1 MKRTALI
8 KLASTCHGVP
18 VVILSAVTLFSSGF
32 SEAIAEISSEND
44 AAVSADTH
52 LVRAEEF
59 RALQAALADLS
70 SQLAAQQE
78 LIASQQKEI
87 DGQRRLLQSVQAQ
100 VRISAEDQKVA
111 LPLDDVTQARQS
123 ITLDELV
130 TRQPE
135 STRYSDDFVGSIPIP
150 GTEAAIK
157 IGGFAKMSMVATFDP
172 LGSDDRFIAGS
183 IPVGAPGSGT
193 GVNEVAVSARQSRLG
208 IEIRDSTRYGPLRA
222 FIEGDF
228 AGNGDTYRLRHAF
241 GQFRQILA
249 GKTWSTM
256 VDNRATPEEIDFEGI
271 NGRIQVR
278 QPQIRYFPSFGRDLD
293 LLVGLE
299 DPAPDVTDGR
309 GVSQYP
315 DIVASVRRN
324 WADRWH
330 IKTSLLARQIK
341 AEWNLDPSISD
352 SKFGWGASIS
362 GRVGVEIWDEK
373 DNILFQFNYGDG
385 IGRYVNDLQEVGGQ
399 DAVFNPQTGELETLE
414 VFSGYVAYQHW
425 WQEKL
430 RSTMTYGW
438 VDVDNLN
445 FQDDSDYANTDR
457 AVINLLWSPV
467 TRIDVGGELLWG
479 RRENK
484 DGASAIA
491 RQIQFGAKYRF

>member
-1 MKRTALI
+1 MRG
-8 KLASTCHGVP
+8 LARQRFLLP
-18 VVILSAVTLFSSGF
+18 VFILSGMNLVLPVLGEAV
-32 SEAIAEISSEND
+32 AEISSDKNVAVD
-44 AAVSADTH
+44 ADAR
-52 LVRAEEF
+52 LVRVEEF
-59 RALQAALADLS
+59 RALEAALADLS
-70 SQLAAQQE
+70 LQLAAQQE
-78 LIASQQKEI
+78 LIASQQKDI
-87 DGQRRLLQSVQAQ
+87 DQQRRLLQSVQGQ
-100 VRISAEDQKVA
+100 VGFSAESQKA
-111 LPLDDVTQARQS
+111 ARPLDDVTQAQQS
-123 ITLDELV
+123 ITLVELV

-135 STRYSDDFVGSIPIP
+135 STSYGDDFFGSIPIP
-150 GTEAAIK
+150 GTEAAVK

-172 LGSDDRFIAGS
+172 LETDDRFITGL
-183 IPVGAPGSGT
+183 IPVGAPGSGV

-208 IEIRDSTRYGPLRA
+208 IEMRDSTDYGPLRA
-222 FIEGDF
+222 FVEGDF
-228 AGNGDTYRLRHAF
+228 AGSGNTYRLRHAY

-278 QPQIRYFPSFGRDLD
+278 QPQVRYFPSFGRDLD
-293 LLVGLE
+293 LLIGLE

-330 IKTSLLARQIK
+330 IKTSLLARQIE

-352 SKFGWGASIS
+352 SKIGWGASVS

-373 DNILFQFNYGDG
+373 DNFLFQFNYGDG

-430 RSTMTYGW
+430 RSTVTYGW
-438 VDVDNLN
+438 VDVDNLD

-457 AVINLLWSPV
+457 AIINLMWSPV

-484 DGASAIA
+484 DGASATA

>member
-1 MKRTALI
+1 MKAFVRQRLI
-8 KLASTCHGVP
+8 LPVLIFSGMNLVMPVHGE
-18 VVILSAVTLFSSGF
+18 AV
-32 SEAIAEISSEND
+32 AEISSEND
-44 AAVSADTH
+44 AVADAETG
-52 LVRAEEF
+52 LVRVEEF
-59 RALQAALADLS
+59 RALEAALADLS
-70 SQLAAQQE
+70 LQLTMQQE
-78 LIASQQKEI
+78 LIASQQKDI
-87 DGQRRLLQSVQAQ
+87 DQQRRLLQSIQGQ
-100 VRISAEDQKVA
+100 VGFSAEDQKA
-111 LPLDDVTQARQS
+111 ARPLDDVTQAQQS
-123 ITLDELV
+123 ITLAELV

-135 STRYSDDFVGSIPIP
+135 STRYGDDFIGSIPIP
-150 GTEAAIK
+150 GTEAAVK

-172 LGSDDRFIAGS
+172 LGTDDRFITGL
-183 IPVGAPGSGT
+183 IPVGAPGSGV

-208 IEIRDSTRYGPLRA
+208 IEMRDSTDYGPLRA
-222 FIEGDF
+222 FVEGDF
-228 AGNGDTYRLRHAF
+228 AGSGNTYRLRHAY

-278 QPQIRYFPSFGRDLD
+278 QPQVRYFPSFGRDLD
-293 LLVGLE
+293 LLIGLE

-330 IKTSLLARQIK
+330 IKTSLLARQIE

-352 SKFGWGASIS
+352 SKIGWGASVS

-373 DNILFQFNYGDG
+373 DNFLFQFNYGDG

-399 DAVFNPQTGELETLE
+399 DAVFDPQSGKLETLE

-430 RSTMTYGW
+430 RSTVTYGW
-438 VDVDNLN
+438 VDVDNLD

-457 AVINLLWSPV
+457 AIINLLWSPV

-484 DGASAIA
+484 DGASATA

>member
-1 MKRTALI
+1 MTG
-8 KLASTCHGVP
+8 LARQRFLLP
-18 VVILSAVTLFSSGF
+18 VFILSGMNLVLPVLGEAV
-32 SEAIAEISSEND
+32 AEISSEND
-44 AAVSADTH
+44 AVVDAETR
-52 LVRAEEF
+52 LVRVEEF
-59 RALQAALADLS
+59 RALEAALADLS
-70 SQLAAQQE
+70 LQLAAQQE
-78 LIASQQKEI
+78 LIASQQKDI
-87 DGQRRLLQSVQAQ
+87 DRQRRLLQSVQGQ
-100 VRISAEDQKVA
+100 VGLSAEDQKVA
-111 LPLDDVTQARQS
+111 RPLDDVTQAQQS

-135 STRYSDDFVGSIPIP
+135 STRYSDDFFGSIPIP
-150 GTEAAIK
+150 GTEAAVK

-172 LGSDDRFIAGS
+172 LGTDDRFIAGL
-183 IPVGAPGSGT
+183 IPVGAPGSGV

-208 IEIRDSTRYGPLRA
+208 IEMRDSTDYGPLRA
-222 FIEGDF
+222 FVEGDF
-228 AGNGDTYRLRHAF
+228 AGSGNTYRLRHAY

-278 QPQIRYFPSFGRDLD
+278 QPQVRYFPSFGRDLD
-293 LLVGLE
+293 LLIGLE

-330 IKTSLLARQIK
+330 IKTSLLARQIE

-352 SKFGWGASIS
+352 SKIGWGASVS

-373 DNILFQFNYGDG
+373 DNFLFQFNYGDG

-430 RSTMTYGW
+430 RSTVTYGW
-438 VDVDNLN
+438 VDVDNLD

-457 AVINLLWSPV
+457 AIINLLWSPV

-484 DGASAIA
+484 DGASATA
-491 RQIQFGAKYRF
+491 RQLQFGAKYRF

>member
-1 MKRTALI
+1 MRG
-8 KLASTCHGVP
+8 LAIQRFLLP
-18 VVILSAVTLFSSGF
+18 VLILSGMSLILPVLGHAANNEFSPESDVA
-32 SEAIAEISSEND
+32 SESNTEKISFTE
-44 AAVSADTH
+44 V
-52 LVRAEEF
+52 E
-59 RALQAALADLS
+59 ALRELLEKQEL
-70 SQLAAQQE
+70 QLAAQQE
-78 LIASQQKEI
+78 EI
-87 DGQRRLLQSVQAQ
+87 DKQRALLQSVQAQ
-100 VRISAEDQKVA
+100 LDQFSVDQTVTPEQGHAEQ
-111 LPLDDVTQARQS
+111 PQRSTS
-123 ITLDELV
+123 IDELV
-130 TRQPE
+130 AIQPE
-135 STRYSDDFVGSIPIP
+135 STKYGEDFTGSIPIP
-150 GTEAAIK
+150 DTEAAIK
-157 IGGFAKMSMVATFDP
+157 IGGFAKMSMVGTFDP
-172 LGSDDRFIAGS
+172 LGTDDRFITGL
-183 IPVGAPGSGT
+183 IPVGAPDSGA

-208 IEIRDSTRYGPLRA
+208 IEIRDSTDYGPLRA
-222 FIEGDF
+222 FVEGDF
-228 AGNGDTYRLRHAF
+228 AGSGNTYRLRHAY

-278 QPQIRYFPSFGRDLD
+278 QPQVRYFPSFGRNLD

-341 AEWNLDPSISD
+341 AEWSLDPSISD
-352 SKFGWGASIS
+352 SKFGWGASVS
-362 GRVGVEIWDEK
+362 GRVGFEIWDEK

-399 DAVFNPQTGELETLE
+399 DAVFNSQTGALETLE

-425 WQEKL
+425 WQERL
-430 RSTMTYGW
+430 RSTMTYSW
-438 VDVDNLN
+438 VDVDNLD

-457 AVINLLWSPV
+457 AIINLLWSPV
-467 TRIDVGGELLWG
+467 TRIDVGGVLLWG
-479 RRENK
+479 GR
-484 DGASAIA
+484 
-491 RQIQFGAKYRF
+491 

>member
-1 MKRTALI
+1 M
-8 KLASTCHGVP
+8 
-18 VVILSAVTLFSSGF
+18 
-32 SEAIAEISSEND
+32 
-44 AAVSADTH
+44 
-52 LVRAEEF
+52 
-59 RALQAALADLS
+59 
-70 SQLAAQQE
+70 
-78 LIASQQKEI
+78 
-87 DGQRRLLQSVQAQ
+87 
-100 VRISAEDQKVA
+100 
-111 LPLDDVTQARQS
+111 
-123 ITLDELV
+123 
-130 TRQPE
+130 
-135 STRYSDDFVGSIPIP
+135 
-150 GTEAAIK
+150 
-157 IGGFAKMSMVATFDP
+157 
-172 LGSDDRFIAGS
+172 
-183 IPVGAPGSGT
+183 
-193 GVNEVAVSARQSRLG
+193 
-208 IEIRDSTRYGPLRA
+208 RDSTDYGPLRA
-222 FIEGDF
+222 FVEGDF
-228 AGNGDTYRLRHAF
+228 AGSGNTYRLRHAY

-278 QPQIRYFPSFGRDLD
+278 QSQVRYFPSFGRDLD
-293 LLVGLE
+293 LLIGLE

-330 IKTSLLARQIK
+330 IKTSLLARQIA

-352 SKFGWGASIS
+352 SKIGWGASVS

-373 DNILFQFNYGDG
+373 DNFLFQFNYGDG

-430 RSTMTYGW
+430 RSTVTYGW
-438 VDVDNLN
+438 VDVDNLD
-445 FQDDSDYANTDR
+445 FQSDSDYANTDR
-457 AVINLLWSPV
+457 AIINLMWSPV

-484 DGASAIA
+484 DGASATA